1 MLSFG
6 LQKYYF
12 SMNFNKFFSPF
23 LKKVVFLQKIIITV
37 YMKKVIILLVAA
49 AMLTTGCKKK
59 QEFDNVIGKPDVS
72 VENGRFTPEIMWK
85 LGKMG
90 EFTVSPDGTLL
101 VYANTYYSISQN
113 KGNAEL
119 YLVNLKEGNH
129 AVRLTNT
136 PESEFNPAW
145 LDDNTLLFA
154 RGNNIVSM
162 KVNNQSETV
171 LATVESGLEGFKISP
186 KGDQILYI
194 SDLPVQRPDNIDKLY
209 SGLDKT
215 TGRINEDLMYR
226 HWDSWV
232 DEYPHIFLAPL
243 TPKAVNI
250 DAAVDVI
257 GDKPYECPMRPW
269 GGIEQFNFSPDGS
282 RIAYTCRPKTG
293 KDYALSTNSD
303 IYIYTIADGSTV
315 NISEGIMGY
324 DQNPVFSHDGK
335 KIAWE
340 SMEHD
345 GYESDKL
352 RLMVLDFATNQRTDY
367 TADFDY
373 GVSGISWSNDDSQL
387 VAVVMYR
394 GMNEIFAFDL
404 NSKSIRQVTKG
415 CHDINGFVLQGNDI
429 YANEV
434 SMQHPSEVFH
444 YTLDKTEQQGSQI
457 TSINTE
463 VLSQVRMGRT
473 EECWIP
479 TSDGKEMLVWLIYP
493 YDYDSTK
500 TYPALLFCEGGPQ
513 SMVSQFW
520 STRWNFEVMSGA
532 GYFVIAPNRRGCP
545 GFGTA
550 WCEEISGDYGGLC
563 MKDYMTATDYF
574 AKNKPQIDPERIG
587 ACGASFGAYSIYWLA
602 GHNENHRFKAFL
614 AHNGMFNFEQQCLET
629 EEYWFTNWDLGGPY
643 WVKNAKTAHSYAN
656 SPHLFVDKWNTPIC
670 VVHSEFDFRIVASQG
685 MAAYNAAKLRGLEA
699 RYLYFPDET
708 HWVLRPQNSLLWHRN
723 FIDWFDKYLKK

>member
-1 MLSFG
+1 M
-6 LQKYYF
+6 
-12 SMNFNKFFSPF
+12 
-23 LKKVVFLQKIIITV
+23 KKVVFLQKISRSASDSKK
-37 YMKKVIILLVAA
+37 YKHNNMKKTIIVLAA
-49 AMLTTGCKKK
+49 ALVLTVGCKHVE
-59 QEFDNVIGKPDVS
+59 QESVIGNPQVT
-72 VENGRFTPEIMWK
+72 VENGRFTPEVMWG

-90 EFTVSPDGTLL
+90 EYAVSPDGSRV
-101 VYANTYYSISQN
+101 VYANTYYDIEGN

-119 YLVNLKEGNH
+119 YLIAASGEKAEP
-129 AVRLTNT
+129 VRLTSTNQ
-136 PESEFNPAW
+136 SEFNPVW
-145 LDDNTLLFA
+145 QDDNTLLFA
-154 RGNNIVSM
+154 RGNDIIKM
-162 KVNNQSETV
+162 D
-171 LATVESGLEGFKISP
+171 VESKGESVVATLENGLEGFKLSP
-186 KGDQILYI
+186 DGKQIVYI
-194 SDLPVQRPDNIDKLY
+194 SDIAVKRADDIEKLY
-209 SGLDKT
+209 AGLDQT

-232 DEYPHIFLAPL
+232 DEYPHIYLAAYENGKL
-243 TPKAVNI
+243 QLEGVKDI
-250 DAAVDVI
+250 I
-257 GDKPYECPMRPW
+257 GAEFAYECPMRPW
-269 GGIEQFNFSPDGS
+269 GGVEQFNFSPDGS
-282 RIAYTCRPKTG
+282 RIAYTCRKKTG
-293 KDYALSTNSD
+293 KEYALSTNSD
-303 IYIYTIADGSTV
+303 IYVYTIATGETV
-315 NISEGIMGY
+315 NVSEGIMGY
-324 DQNPVFSHDGK
+324 DQNPVFSNDGK
-335 KIAWE
+335 KLAWE

-352 RLMVLDFATNQRTDY
+352 RLMVLDFATGERTDY
-367 TADFDY
+367 TEAFDY
-373 GVSGISWSNDDSQL
+373 GVSGISWTADDSEML
-387 VAVVMYR
+387 AVVMYR
-394 GMNEIFAFDL
+394 GMNEIFAFNVKDI
-404 NSKSIRQVTKG
+404 SIRQVTQNQ
-415 CHDINGFVLQGNDI
+415 HDINGFALHGNDI

-434 SMQHPSEVFH
+434 SHQHPSEIFK
-444 YTLDKTEQQGSQI
+444 YALAGNNQTGAQLTN
-457 TSINTE
+457 INTE
-463 VLSQVRMGRT
+463 VLSQVRMGRS
-473 EECWIP
+473 EEVWIP
-479 TSDGKEMLVWLIYP
+479 TADGKQMLVWLIYP

-574 AKNKPQIDPERIG
+574 AKKMPQIDAERIG

-643 WVKNAKTAHSYAN
+643 WEKNAKTAHSYAN
-656 SPHLFVDKWNTPIC
+656 SPHRFVEKWNTPIC

-723 FIDWFDKYLKK
+723 FIDWFDKYLKTPAEGEK

>member
-1 MLSFG
+1 
-6 LQKYYF
+6 
-12 SMNFNKFFSPF
+12 
-23 LKKVVFLQKIIITV
+23 
-37 YMKKVIILLVAA
+37 MKKTLILLSAA
-49 AMLTTGCKKK
+49 LLLAVGCNRR
-59 QEFDNVIGKPDVS
+59 QLVNEPIIGKSDVT
-72 VENGRFTPEIMWK
+72 VQNGRFTPEIMWQ

-90 EFTVSPDGTLL
+90 EYNVSPDGSQI
-101 VYANTYYSISQN
+101 VYTNTYYSIERN
-113 KGNAEL
+113 KGNAEI
-119 YLVNLKEGNH
+119 YLIPASGDGQ

-136 PESEFNPAW
+136 IENEFNPVW
-145 LDDNTLLFA
+145 LDNETILFA

-162 KVNNQSETV
+162 NVKRKSEK
-171 LATVESGLEGFKISP
+171 LLGTVESGLEGFKISP
-186 KGDQILYI
+186 KGDKIIYI
-194 SDLPVQRPDNIDKLY
+194 SDIPVQRPENIQKLY
-209 SGLDKT
+209 HGLDKT
-215 TGRINEDLMYR
+215 SGRINEDLMYR
-226 HWDSWV
+226 HWDNWV
-232 DEYPHIFLAPL
+232 DEYPHIYLANL
-243 TPKAVNI
+243 TSKSVE
-250 DAAVDVI
+250 I
-257 GDKPYECPMRPW
+257 GDAIDIIGPKPFECPMRPW

-282 RIAYTCRPKTG
+282 RIAYTCRAKTG

-303 IYIYTIADGSTV
+303 IFVYNISDGSTV

-352 RLMVLDFATNQRTDY
+352 RLMVLDFESGDRTDY

-373 GVSGISWSNDDSQL
+373 GVSGISWSNDDAQL

-394 GMNEIFAFDL
+394 GMNEIFAFNVAD
-404 NSKSIRQVTKG
+404 KSIRQVTKDK
-415 CHDINGFVLQGNDI
+415 HDINGFQLLGNDI
-429 YANEV
+429 FANEV
-434 SMQHPSEVFH
+434 SMQHPAEIFH
-444 YTLDKTEQQGSQI
+444 YQLDAQNQTGKQI
-457 TSINTE
+457 TTINSE

-479 TSDGKEMLVWLIYP
+479 TSDGKQMLVWLIYP

-574 AKNKPQIDPERIG
+574 AQNMPQIDANRIG

-656 SPHLFVDKWNTPIC
+656 SPHLFVEKWNTPIC

-685 MAAYNAAKLRGLEA
+685 MAAYNAAKLRGLDA

-708 HWVLRPQNSLLWHRN
+708 HWVLQPQNSLLWHRN

>member
-1 MLSFG
+1 
-6 LQKYYF
+6 
-12 SMNFNKFFSPF
+12 
-23 LKKVVFLQKIIITV
+23 
-37 YMKKVIILLVAA
+37 MKKIAILLAA
-49 AMLTTGCKKK
+49 AMLVLTGCKKN
-59 QEFDNVIGKPDVS
+59 QEKESIIGRPAVT
-72 VENGRFTPEIMWK
+72 VQNGRFTPELMWQ

-90 EFTVSPDGTLL
+90 EYALSPDGSTIA
-101 VYANTYYSISQN
+101 YTTTFYDMAQN
-113 KGNAEL
+113 KGNAEI
-119 YLVNLKEGNH
+119 YLIPTSG
-129 AVRLTNT
+129 AVEAMRLTNT
-136 PESEFNPAW
+136 SQNEFNPVW
-145 LDDNTLLFA
+145 LNATTLLFA
-154 RGNNIVSM
+154 RGNDIVSIDIDT
-162 KVNNQSETV
+162 KAEKV
-171 LATVESGLEGFKISP
+171 LATVESGLEGFKVSP
-186 KGDQILYI
+186 DGNQILYI
-194 SDLPVQRPDNIDKLY
+194 SDLPVRRPDDINKLY
-209 SGLDKT
+209 AGLDQT

-243 TPKAVNI
+243 SKSSVDLGN
-250 DAAVDVI
+250 AVDII
-257 GDKPYECPMRPW
+257 GNNAYECPMRPW
-269 GGIEQFNFSPDGS
+269 GGVEQFNFSPDGK
-282 RIAYTCRPKTG
+282 RIAYTCRKKTG
-293 KDYALSTNSD
+293 KEYSLSTNSD
-303 IYIYTIADGSTV
+303 IYVYTIATDQTD

-324 DQNPVFSHDGK
+324 DQNPVFSHSGTLL
-335 KIAWE
+335 AWE

-352 RLMVLDFATNQRTDY
+352 RLMVYDFATGSRTDY
-367 TADFDY
+367 TEAFDY
-373 GVSGISWSNDDSQL
+373 GVSSIAWSDDDAQL
-387 VAVVMYR
+387 LAAVMYR
-394 GMNEIFAFDL
+394 GTNEIFAFDVA
-404 NSKSIRQVTKG
+404 SKSIRQVTKG
-415 CHDINGFVLQGNDI
+415 CHDINGFILSGNNI

-434 SMQHPSEVFH
+434 SMQHPSEIFH
-444 YTLDKTEQQGSQI
+444 YTLADTNQAGTQL
-457 TSINTE
+457 TNINTE
-463 VLSQVRMGRT
+463 TLSLVRMGRT
-473 EECWIP
+473 EEHWIP
-479 TSDGKEMLVWLIYP
+479 TPDGKEMLVWLIYP

-574 AKNKPQIDPERIG
+574 AQNMPQIDANRIG

-643 WVKNAKTAHSYAN
+643 WEKNAKTAHSYAN
-656 SPHLFVDKWNTPIC
+656 SPHLFVDRWNTPIC

-723 FIDWFDKYLKK
+723 FIDWFDKYLKPVEN

>member
-1 MLSFG
+1 M
-6 LQKYYF
+6 
-12 SMNFNKFFSPF
+12 
-23 LKKVVFLQKIIITV
+23 
-37 YMKKVIILLVAA
+37 VILIMA
-49 AMLTTGCKKK
+49 GCKK
-59 QEFDNVIGKPDVS
+59 QQPASEDLIGKPEVTVD
-72 VENGRFTPEIMWK
+72 NGRFTPEIMWK

-90 EFTVSPDGTLL
+90 EFAVSPDGTKI
-101 VYANTYYSISQN
+101 VYANTYYDIEQN

-119 YLVNLKEGNH
+119 YLLEVGKAEQTM
-129 AVRLTNT
+129 RLTNT
-136 PESEFNPAW
+136 AQSEFNPVW
-145 LDDNTLLFA
+145 LDANTIAFA
-154 RGNNIVSM
+154 RGNDIVSM
-162 KVNNQSETV
+162 NLETRAEKVM
-171 LATVESGLEGFKISP
+171 ATIESGLEGFKVSP
-186 KGDQILYI
+186 DGNQVVYI
-194 SDLPVQRPDNIDKLY
+194 SDVPVKRPENLEKLY
-209 SGLDKT
+209 AGLDQT

-232 DEYPHIFLAPL
+232 DEYPHIYLAHIQDG
-243 TPKAVNI
+243 AI
-250 DAAVDVI
+250 DVSNSVDI
-257 GDKPYECPMRPW
+257 LNNEPFECPMRPW
-269 GGIEQFNFSPDGS
+269 GGVEQYNFSNDGT
-282 RIAYTCRPKTG
+282 RIAYTCRKKTG
-293 KDYALSTNSD
+293 KDYSLSTNSD
-303 IYIYTIADGSTV
+303 IYVYTIVSGETV

-340 SMEHD
+340 SMERD

-352 RLMVLDFATNQRTDY
+352 RLMVYDFATGEKTDY

-373 GVSGISWSNDDSQL
+373 GVSGICWSDDDSQL
-387 VAVVMYR
+387 AAVVMYR
-394 GMNEIFAFDL
+394 GMNEIFAFDV
-404 NSKSIRQVTKG
+404 NTKAVRQVTHDY
-415 CHDINGFVLQGNDI
+415 HDINGFSLMGNDI

-434 SMQHPSEVFH
+434 SIQHPAEIFH
-444 YTLDKTEQQGSQI
+444 YTLADTMQKGQQV
-457 TSINTE
+457 TAINSE
-463 VLSQVRMGRT
+463 VLSQVRMGKT
-473 EECWIP
+473 EEHWIK
-479 TSDGKEMLVWLIYP
+479 TTDGKEMLVWLIYP
-493 YDYDSTK
+493 YDYDSTQ

-563 MKDYMTATDYF
+563 MKDYMAATDYF
-574 AKNKPQIDPERIG
+574 AQNMPQIDAERIG

-614 AHNGMFNFEQQCLET
+614 AHNGMFNFQQQCLET

-643 WVKNAKTAHSYAN
+643 WEKNVKTAHSYAN

-685 MAAYNAAKLRGLEA
+685 MAAYNAAKLRGLDA